1 MKTFLRTVAGKT
13 AAFIVCSLSVFVLM
27 ASVFCGAFMIGYDFY
42 TKDKDTVYRE
52 LAYDRIRR
60 DVYSDLWM
68 AAEGGEETILLEDKN
83 GLLIQILDEEGNTVA
98 RTKEI
103 TDDTKWDHTLTYGI
117 LDDVNGHVTDIYY
130 TELKADDNASYYT
143 VNVSID
149 ENSKQ
154 TSFYSF
160 LKDVI
165 DRVYPLRYAIFGIG
179 LLSLTVLIISFVA
192 LMSVAGRRPDDED
205 LHPGPLNKIPFDLL
219 AVPALGLLVLFIIA
233 LGNMS
238 ATETIVAVLTVGG
251 ILFWNIFLGLCMSM
265 AVRIKQGSLIKGS
278 FTWFCLKWIWKV
290 LVWSWEQIL
299 RVFRFLGYLLKNI
312 PLVWKTLILIGAV
325 CIYEL
330 IFFFG
335 GYERDFFWVLEK
347 IILIPAILYL
357 AISLRTLQKG
367 GRALASGDMTY
378 RVDTKRLILDLKEH
392 GEDLN
397 DISKGM
403 NIAVE
408 EQMKSERMKT
418 ELITN
423 VSHDIKT
430 PLTSII
436 NYTDLISKEK
446 TGNKK
451 INEYTEV
458 LLRQSEKLKRLI
470 DDLVEASKASTGN
483 LEVDPVP
490 CNAAVFVSQADGEYQ
505 NRMKEASLTLIT
517 AIPDEEIWIMA
528 DSRRMWRIFDNLMNN
543 ICKYAQPNTRV
554 YLSLEKKDDK
564 ALFTFKN
571 VSREQL
577 NISEEELME
586 RFTRGDRSRNTEG
599 NGLGLSIAHSM
610 AQLQEGELHIEIDG
624 DLFKAYL
631 SFPLIRT
638 S

>member
-1 MKTFLRTVAGKT
+1 MKRFFRTVAGKT
-13 AAFIVCSLSVFVLM
+13 AAFIVCSLSVFVLI
-27 ASVFCGAFMIGYDFY
+27 ASVCCGAFMIGYDFY
-42 TKDKDTVYRE
+42 TKDKDKVYRE

-60 DVYSDLWM
+60 DVYGEVW
-68 AAEGGEETILLEDKN
+68 AFAEAGQTLLSEKN
-83 GLLIQILDEEGNTVA
+83 GLLIRIQDEEGNTVA
-98 RTKEI
+98 RTEGV

-117 LDDVNGHVTDIYY
+117 LSDTEGHVTDIFY
-130 TELKADDNASYYT
+130 TELKADENVPYYT
-143 VNVSID
+143 VNVRID
-149 ENSKQ
+149 ENSKEMN
-154 TSFYSF
+154 FYTF
-160 LKDVI
+160 LKNVV
-165 DRVYPLRYAIFGIG
+165 DRVYPLRYAIFGIE
-179 LLSLTVLIISFVA
+179 LLSLAVLIVSFVT
-192 LMSVAGRRPDDED
+192 LMSVAGRRPEDEE

-219 AVPALGLLVLFIIA
+219 AVPACILFGLFFIA
-233 LGNMS
+233 LESMS
-238 ATETIVAVLTVGG
+238 TTETIVAVLTVGG
-251 ILFWNIFLGLCMSM
+251 ILFWNLFLGLCMSM

-278 FTWFCLKWIWKV
+278 FTWYCLKWIWKI
-290 LVWSWEQIL
+290 LVWFWEQVL
-299 RVFRFLGYLLKNI
+299 RFFRFLGYVLKNI

-325 CIYEL
+325 CLYEL

-335 GYERDFFWVLEK
+335 GYERDMFWVLEK
-347 IILIPAILYL
+347 LILIPAILYL

-403 NIAVE
+403 SIAVE

-451 INEYTEV
+451 IGEYTEV

-505 NRMKEASLTLIT
+505 SKMKEASLTLVT
-517 AIPDEEIWIMA
+517 QAPEEELWIMA

-543 ICKYAQPNTRV
+543 ICKYAQPDTRV
-554 YLSLEKKDDK
+554 YLSLEKKDDQ

-599 NGLGLSIAHSM
+599 NGLGLSIAKSM
-610 AQLQEGELHIEIDG
+610 AELQNGELRIEIDG

-631 SFPLIRT
+631 SFPLIKT